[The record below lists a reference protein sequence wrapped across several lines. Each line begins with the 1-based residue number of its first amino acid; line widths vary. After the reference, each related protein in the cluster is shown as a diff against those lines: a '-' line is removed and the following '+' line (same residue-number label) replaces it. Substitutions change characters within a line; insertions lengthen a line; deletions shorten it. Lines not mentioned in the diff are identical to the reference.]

1 MAEPKRKTRNAWWR
15 TLLRLAVWLV
25 ILYLMLRWFEYRQ
38 VYHPLSR
45 LDTTG
50 AELSRPFED
59 ITDLHAPDGMRL
71 HAWFYPA
78 DPGSPREH
86 FVFLLCHGNAGNIS
100 HRLDHADL
108 LLETGASVFLLEY
121 RGYGLSDGR
130 PSEEG
135 LYLDAQ
141 AGYLWLRDR
150 GFKAPHIIAL
160 GESLGGGVVTELAL
174 RESLGGIVLLN
185 SFTSIPD
192 IGAELFPFL
201 PVRWLSTIR
210 FDTRS
215 KLPSVSVPV
224 LIAHSRDDRL
234 IGFHHAERNYAA
246 AREPKWLWEI
256 QGDHNDFLLADR
268 RGYLEGLNDFLAE
281 IEKTVEDST
290 D

>member
-1 MAEPKRKTRNAWWR
+1 MVERKQKTRGAWWR

-25 ILYLMLRWFEYRQ
+25 ILYLMLRWFEHRQ

-45 LDTTG
+45 MDTTG
-50 AELSRPFED
+50 AELSRPFEN
-59 ITDLHAPDGMRL
+59 IEDLQAPDGVPL

-78 DPGSPREH
+78 DAGSPRQH
-86 FVFLLCHGNAGNIS
+86 LVFLLCHGNAGNIS
-100 HRLDHADL
+100 HRIHHADL

-121 RGYGLSDGR
+121 RGYGRSDGR

-150 GFKAPHIIAL
+150 GFKPAHIIGL

-192 IGAELFPFL
+192 VGAELFPFL

-215 KLPSVSVPV
+215 KLPSITVPV
-224 LIAHSRDDRL
+224 LIAHSREDRL
-234 IGFHHAERNYAA
+234 IRFTHAEQNFAA
-246 AREPKWLWEI
+246 AREPKRLWEI

-268 RGYLEGLNDFLAE
+268 RGYLEGLNGFLAD
-281 IEKTVEDST
+281 IEQATGE
-290 D
+290 

>member
-1 MAEPKRKTRNAWWR
+1 MVERKQKKQGAWWR

-25 ILYLMLRWFEYRQ
+25 ILYLMLRWFEHRQ
-38 VYHPLSR
+38 IYHPLSR
-45 LDTTG
+45 MDATG
-50 AELSRPFED
+50 AELSRPFEN
-59 ITDLHAPDGMRL
+59 IEDLQAPDGVRL

-78 DPGSPREH
+78 DAGSSREH
-86 FVFLLCHGNAGNIS
+86 LVFLVCHGNAGNIS
-100 HRLDHADL
+100 HRIHHADL

-121 RGYGLSDGR
+121 RGYGRSEGR

-150 GFKAPHIIAL
+150 GFKPSHIIGL
-160 GESLGGGVVTELAL
+160 GESLGGGVVAELAL
-174 RESLGGIVLLN
+174 REAVGGIVLLN

-192 IGAELFPFL
+192 VGAELFPFL

-215 KLPSVSVPV
+215 KLPSITVPV
-224 LIAHSRDDRL
+224 LIAHSREDRL
-234 IGFHHAERNYAA
+234 IRFTHAEQNFAA
-246 AREPKWLWEI
+246 AREPKRLWEI

-268 RGYLEGLNDFLAE
+268 RGYLEGLNGFLAD
-281 IEKTVEDST
+281 IEQSSGE
-290 D
+290 